1 MFYYAVFGLKFFF
14 CLKLNAQRIIPD
26 SNGVSSQYQL
36 KFYLNIFYQEKICMK
51 NQKQTTETRSSAPAF
66 GDMPEEDF
74 RRFGYEL
81 IDWIADYFD
90 KIEEF
95 PVLSQ
100 IEPGALKNAL
110 PHSAPATGEDFAE
123 VLKDVNEL
131 ILPAVTHWNHP
142 NFHGLFSTST
152 SSVGIFGELL
162 SAAFDMKAM
171 LWRTSP
177 ASTELEEVVLDWL
190 RQMMGLDEGLKG
202 IIYDTASV
210 STLHAIAAAREGLD
224 LKIREN
230 GMSGRDDLPLL
241 RIYTSEQSHSSVEKA
256 VLLLGLGQKSLVKI
270 AVDEKFRMIP
280 EKLREAIEE
289 DKAKGYV
296 PFCIVATVGTTSTSS
311 IDPIPEIVPI
321 CEENEMW
328 LHVDAAYAGSAA
340 IVPELQNCLKGCER
354 ADSIVTNPHKW
365 LFTPFDLS
373 ILYCRHLDL
382 LKRAFSLVPE
392 YLKTNETV
400 TNQMDYGIQLGRRF
414 RSLKLWFIMRYFGQ
428 QGMIE
433 RIREHCRL
441 AKLFA
446 SRIEESENWEILA
459 PVPFALVCFRACPK
473 NVENLDKLN
482 EDIMNS
488 INENGEAY
496 ISHTKLN
503 SKFTL
508 RVSIGS
514 IRVEERHID
523 KLWNLLNEKL
533 KVISD
538 KNAAKTEK

>member
-1 MFYYAVFGLKFFF
+1 MQG
-14 CLKLNAQRIIPD
+14 
-26 SNGVSSQYQL
+26 
-36 KFYLNIFYQEKICMK
+36 
-51 NQKQTTETRSSAPAF
+51 
-66 GDMPEEDF
+66 EDF
-74 RRFGYEL
+74 RRFGYEI
-81 IDWIADYFD
+81 IDWIADYFAN
-90 KIEEF
+90 IEQF

-100 IEPGALKNAL
+100 IEPNWLKDNL
-110 PHSAPATGEDFAE
+110 PKSAPETGEDFAE
-123 VLKDVNEL
+123 VIKDIDRL

-224 LKIREN
+224 LKIRED
-230 GMSGRDDLPLL
+230 GMSGREDLPLL
-241 RIYTSEQSHSSVEKA
+241 RVYTSEQSHSSVEKA
-256 VLLLGLGQKSLVKI
+256 VILLGLGQRSLVKI

-280 EKLREAIEE
+280 EKLREAIEA
-289 DKAKGYV
+289 DKQNGYL
-296 PFCIVATVGTTSTSS
+296 PFCVVATVGTTSTTS
-311 IDPIPEIVPI
+311 IDPVEKIVPI
-321 CEENEMW
+321 CEEHTLW

-340 IVPELQNCLKGCER
+340 IVPELQDCLKGCER
-354 ADSIVTNPHKW
+354 ADSLVTNPHKW

-373 ILYCRHLDL
+373 VLYCRHLDL
-382 LKRAFSLVPE
+382 LKRAFALVPE
-392 YLKTNETV
+392 YLKVSETV

-441 AKLFA
+441 AKMLTDW
-446 SRIEESENWEILA
+446 IEESEDWEMLA

-473 NVENLDKLN
+473 NVEDLDTLN
-482 EDIMNS
+482 EKIMNAV
-488 INENGEAY
+488 NEGGEAY

-503 SKFTL
+503 GKFTL
-508 RVSIGS
+508 RVSIGN
-514 IRVEERHID
+514 IRVEERHVE

-533 KVISD
+533 GEISR
-538 KNAAKTEK
+538 KGAKDAKESREDF